1 METYERA
8 HLDMLRAHLS
18 DCAVLLKSD
27 GAFPLSSPCQLAAYG
42 NGVRRTVKGGT
53 GSGEVNSRFFVTVE
67 QGLTEAGFTLTT
79 GAWLDG
85 YDAAYAQAKKS
96 FLKRIRAEARAR
108 HESVFN
114 YGMGKTMPEPE
125 HDLPLDGAGEAAIYV
140 LSRNSGEGND
150 RDPVPG
156 DILLTN
162 AETRDILALNQ
173 RFDRFMLVLNVGGP
187 VDLGPVMEVKNIL
200 LLSQLGVETGAALA
214 DILLGKANPSGKLTT
229 TWARWAD
236 YPTVGTFG
244 DHDDTEYREGV
255 YVGYR
260 YFEAADKKPLFP
272 FGFGRSYTAFA
283 LGSADVAL
291 HGGRVTCKVPV
302 QNVGDRPGREVV
314 QLYVSAPE
322 GGIDRPRQEL
332 AAFAKT
338 KLLHPGETE
347 TVEASFELADCAAY
361 DTARSAYVLSA
372 GDYVLRLGNSS
383 DSTRPAA
390 LLRLDQQILTLQA
403 HPCFG
408 EPGFQDWRPEPRQ
421 AEALPAGLPVLTVSA
436 DDIKTKAVP
445 EEKPYEIVDTLRTL
459 SDEELTFANV
469 GAFASGLGALSVIGE
484 ASCHVAGAAGE
495 TTSRL
500 EAAGIPPLVMADGP
514 AGLRL
519 SRRFYR
525 DEKGSAHAVGQS
537 TMPESV
543 TELMGPVVKFFAQ
556 LVAGEKKPPKGAK
569 VEEQYCTAIPIGTAI
584 AQSWDLA
591 FARQCGDI
599 VGDEMERFGVH
610 LWLAPALNIHR
621 SIRCGRDFEYFSED
635 PLISGKMAAALTKG
649 VQAHPGRG
657 TTLKHFAA
665 NNQEYNRYG
674 SNSRVSERA
683 LREIYLKGF
692 GIAVRE
698 SQPKALMTSY
708 NLINGVHTAQRRDL
722 IEEVLRREF
731 GFEGIVMTDW
741 VLAFMDSKENRYP
754 AVKQHLVAAAGGDLF
769 MPGGKRDYDDILKG
783 LRSGELTREQLLVN
797 ASRLY
802 RMARELTG
810 TK

>member
-1 METYERA
+1 MESYERA

-42 NGVRRTVKGGT
+42 NGVRRTVKVGT

-85 YDAAYAQAKKS
+85 YDAAYAQ
-96 FLKRIRAEARAR
+96 
-108 HESVFN
+108 N

-125 HDLPLDGAGEAAIYV
+125 YDLPLDGAGEAAIYV
-140 LSRNSGEGND
+140 LSRNSGEGSD

-173 RFDRFMLVLNVGGP
+173 RFERFMLVLNVGGP

-272 FGFGRSYTAFA
+272 FGFGRSYTAFV

-332 AAFAKT
+332 AAFVKT
-338 KLLHPGETE
+338 KLLQPGETE

-361 DTARSAYVLSA
+361 DTARSAYMLSA

-390 LLRLDQQILTLQA
+390 LLRLDREVVTLQA

-445 EEKPYEIVDTLRTL
+445 EEKPW
-459 SDEELTFANV
+459 
-469 GAFASGLGALSVIGE
+469 
-484 ASCHVAGAAGE
+484 
-495 TTSRL
+495 
-500 EAAGIPPLVMADGP
+500 
-514 AGLRL
+514 
-519 SRRFYR
+519 
-525 DEKGSAHAVGQS
+525 QS
-537 TMPESV
+537 
-543 TELMGPVVKFFAQ
+543 
-556 LVAGEKKPPKGAK
+556 
-569 VEEQYCTAIPIGTAI
+569 
-584 AQSWDLA
+584 
-591 FARQCGDI
+591 
-599 VGDEMERFGVH
+599 
-610 LWLAPALNIHR
+610 
-621 SIRCGRDFEYFSED
+621 
-635 PLISGKMAAALTKG
+635 
-649 VQAHPGRG
+649 
-657 TTLKHFAA
+657 
-665 NNQEYNRYG
+665 
-674 SNSRVSERA
+674 
-683 LREIYLKGF
+683 
-692 GIAVRE
+692 
-698 SQPKALMTSY
+698 
-708 NLINGVHTAQRRDL
+708 
-722 IEEVLRREF
+722 
-731 GFEGIVMTDW
+731 
-741 VLAFMDSKENRYP
+741 
-754 AVKQHLVAAAGGDLF
+754 
-769 MPGGKRDYDDILKG
+769 
-783 LRSGELTREQLLVN
+783 
-797 ASRLY
+797 
-802 RMARELTG
+802 
-810 TK
+810 

>member
-1 METYERA
+1 MESYERA

-85 YDAAYAQAKKS
+85 YDAAYAQAKKT

-108 HESVFN
+108 HENVFN
-114 YGMGKTMPEPE
+114 YGMGKTMPEPK

-140 LSRNSGEGND
+140 LSRNSGEGSD

-162 AETRDILALNQ
+162 AETRDILALNE

-187 VDLGPVMEVKNIL
+187 VDLGPVIKVKNIL

-272 FGFGRSYTAFA
+272 FGFGRSYTAFV

-302 QNVGDRPGREVV
+302 QNAGDRPGREVV

-322 GGIDRPRQEL
+322 GGIDRPPQEL

-338 KLLHPGETE
+338 KLLQPGETE

-361 DTARSAYVLSA
+361 DSARSAYVLSA
-372 GDYVLRLGNSS
+372 GDYVLRTGNSS
-383 DSTRPAA
+383 DSTRPVA
-390 LLRLDQQILTLQA
+390 LLRLDREVLTLQA
-403 HPCFG
+403 HPCFE
-408 EPGFQDWRPEPRQ
+408 EPGFQDWRPEPRP
-421 AEALPAGLPVLTVSA
+421 AEALPADLPVLTVSA
-436 DDIKTKAVP
+436 DDIETKAVP
-445 EEKPYEIVDTLRTL
+445 EEKPYEIVDTLRAL

-525 DEKGSAHAVGQS
+525 DGKGSAHAVGQS

-556 LVAGEKKPPKGAK
+556 LVAGEKTPPQGSEGGGA
-569 VEEQYCTAIPIGTAI
+569 V
-584 AQSWDLA
+584 L
-591 FARQCGDI
+591 
-599 VGDEMERFGVH
+599 
-610 LWLAPALNIHR
+610 HR
-621 SIRCGRDFEYFSED
+621 HPHRHGHRPKLGPGLRPPVRRYRGGRDGAVRGPPVAGSGAEHPPVHSLRPELRVFFRGPPHQRED
-635 PLISGKMAAALTKG
+635 GRRPDKGRPGPSRSGD
-649 VQAHPGRG
+649 HP
-657 TTLKHFAA
+657 
-665 NNQEYNRYG
+665 Q
-674 SNSRVSERA
+674 A
-683 LREIYLKGF
+683 LRRQQP
-692 GIAVRE
+692 GI
-698 SQPKALMTSY
+698 
-708 NLINGVHTAQRRDL
+708 
-722 IEEVLRREF
+722 
-731 GFEGIVMTDW
+731 
-741 VLAFMDSKENRYP
+741 
-754 AVKQHLVAAAGGDLF
+754 
-769 MPGGKRDYDDILKG
+769 
-783 LRSGELTREQLLVN
+783 
-797 ASRLY
+797 
-802 RMARELTG
+802 
-810 TK
+810 